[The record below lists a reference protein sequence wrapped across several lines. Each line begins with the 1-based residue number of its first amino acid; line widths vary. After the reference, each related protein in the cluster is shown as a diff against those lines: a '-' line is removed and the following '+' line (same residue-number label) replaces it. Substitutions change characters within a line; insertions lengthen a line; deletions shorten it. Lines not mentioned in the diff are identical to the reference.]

1 MRWVPFR
8 RRASDGRSGDLERFF
23 GRLARD
29 QLGPGYGAVERRR
42 DFRSVFATPAGR
54 RVLWSLLDWCGL
66 FRPVAVKGDPYETY
80 HRDGRRDIG
89 LRIIRALEAAAPSGE
104 DARQAGPEERRGER

>member
-1 MRWVPFR
+1 MTWHPFR
-8 RRASDGRSGDLERFF
+8 RRAAGDRGADLERFF

-29 QLGPGYGAVERRR
+29 QLGPGYGAAERRR
-42 DFRSVFATPAGR
+42 DFRTVFATPAGR

-80 HRDGRRDIG
+80 HRDGRRDIR
-89 LRIIRALEAAAPSGE
+89 LRIIRTLEAAAPSGE
-104 DARQAGPEERRGER
+104 DAPTAAQEEGQG

>member
-1 MRWVPFR
+1 MAWFPFR
-8 RRASDGRSGDLERFF
+8 RRLSGDPGGDLERFF
-23 GRLARD
+23 GRLARE
-29 QLGPGYGAVERRR
+29 QLGPGYGAAERRR

-89 LRIIRALEAAAPSGE
+89 LRILRTLEASVPQGQDAPQDGS
-104 DARQAGPEERRGER
+104 EERQS

>member
-1 MRWVPFR
+1 MAWLPFR
-8 RRASDGRSGDLERFF
+8 RRPSAAPAGDLERFF

-29 QLGPGYGAVERRR
+29 QLGPGYGAAERRR

-89 LRIIRALEAAAPSGE
+89 LRIVRTLEAALPQDRDAPQDGS
-104 DARQAGPEERRGER
+104 EERQS

>member
-1 MRWVPFR
+1 MIWNPFR
-8 RRASDGRSGDLERFF
+8 RRSKDLTTGDLERFF
-23 GRLARD
+23 SRLARD
-29 QLGPGYGAVERRR
+29 QLGPGYGAAERRR

-89 LRIIRALEAAAPSGE
+89 LRIIRTLEATAPQGE
-104 DARQAGPEERRGER
+104 ETPHAGAEERQG

>member
-1 MRWVPFR
+1 MTWNPFR
-8 RRASDGRSGDLERFF
+8 RRSKGLTAGDLERFF

-29 QLGPGYGAVERRR
+29 QLGPGYGAAERRR

-89 LRIIRALEAAAPSGE
+89 LRIIRTLEATAPQGE
-104 DARQAGPEERRGER
+104 ETPPVGPEERQG

>member
-1 MRWVPFR
+1 MIWNPFR
-8 RRASDGRSGDLERFF
+8 RRSKGLTTGDLERFF

-29 QLGPGYGAVERRR
+29 QLGPGYGAAERRR

-89 LRIIRALEAAAPSGE
+89 LRIIRTLEATAPQGE
-104 DARQAGPEERRGER
+104 GTPPARPEERQG

>member
-1 MRWVPFR
+1 MTWSFFR
-8 RRASDGRSGDLERFF
+8 RSAGDRGGDLERFF

-29 QLGPGYGAVERRR
+29 QLGPGYGAAERRR

-89 LRIIRALEAAAPSGE
+89 LRIIRTLEAAPPPGKDPPA
-104 DARQAGPEERRGER
+104 AVQEERQG

>member
-1 MRWVPFR
+1 MAWFPFR
-8 RRASDGRSGDLERFF
+8 RRRSGDQGRDLERFF
-23 GRLARD
+23 DGLARD
-29 QLGPGYGAVERRR
+29 QLGPGYGAAERRR

-89 LRIIRALEAAAPSGE
+89 LRIIRTLEAAAPGGS
-104 DARQAGPEERRGER
+104 DAPPAGPQERQG

>member
-1 MRWVPFR
+1 MTWNPFR
-8 RRASDGRSGDLERFF
+8 GRSKGLMTGDLERFF

-29 QLGPGYGAVERRR
+29 HLGPDYGAAERRR

-89 LRIIRALEAAAPSGE
+89 LRIIRTLEATAPPGEETPPAA
-104 DARQAGPEERRGER
+104 PEERQS

>member
-1 MRWVPFR
+1 MTWNPFR
-8 RRASDGRSGDLERFF
+8 GRSKGLMTGDLERFF

-29 QLGPGYGAVERRR
+29 QLGPGYGAAERRR
-42 DFRSVFATPAGR
+42 DFRSVFSTPAGR

-89 LRIIRALEAAAPSGE
+89 LRIIRTLEATAPQGE
-104 DARQAGPEERRGER
+104 ETPPAVPEERQS

>member
-1 MRWVPFR
+1 MAWFRFR
-8 RRASDGRSGDLERFF
+8 RRPAGDLERFF
-23 GRLARD
+23 AGLARD
-29 QLGPGYGAVERRR
+29 QLGPGYGGAERRR
-42 DFRSVFATPAGR
+42 DFRSVFSTPAGR

-89 LRIIRALEAAAPSGE
+89 LRSVRTLEATAPTPDD
-104 DARQAGPEERRGER
+104 DAQAGPAERRSEP

>member
-1 MRWVPFR
+1 MPWVRFR
-8 RRASDGRSGDLERFF
+8 RRRSAERDGDLARFF
-23 GRLARD
+23 DGLARD
-29 QLGPGYGAVERRR
+29 QLGPGYGAAERRR

-54 RVLWSLLDWCGL
+54 RVLWCLLDWCGL

-89 LRIIRALEAAAPSGE
+89 LRIIRTLEAAAAPE
-104 DARQAGPEERRGER
+104 AAARQAGGEERQG

>member
-1 MRWVPFR
+1 MIWNPFR
-8 RRASDGRSGDLERFF
+8 RRPSGDGAGDLEGFF

-29 QLGPGYGAVERRR
+29 QLGPGYGAAERRR

-89 LRIIRALEAAAPSGE
+89 LRIVRTLEATAPPGE
-104 DARQAGPEERRGER
+104 ETPPDGPEERQG